1 MLLTSVYSEQF
12 IIILGRFQKF
22 SCIVAR
28 KSPSELFL
36 IKKNPKQGK
45 CILIILFSCKSG
57 VRNICVHSSGW
68 RQYFFFG
75 DQLSVCVCVCLK
87 LWLLGR
93 DIFKVQGD
101 QATSFFFFKENNC
114 IWRNLRPVFTDI
126 AHFLLQEVKHFFES
140 KLYWKLYSRAHPD
153 CPQRAHLRHCSLP
166 HSESSS
172 LAASLRPS
180 MTPRQSPSML
190 DKVGEPGY
198 IHPWRALPLDEPLQN
213 RLQRCENNL

>member
-1 MLLTSVYSEQF
+1 MESETSVCIHLDGDSIFFWWLVECMCMCMSEAVALRKRYLQG
-12 IIILGRFQKF
+12 LGW
-22 SCIVAR
+22 
-28 KSPSELFL
+28 
-36 IKKNPKQGK
+36 
-45 CILIILFSCKSG
+45 
-57 VRNICVHSSGW
+57 SSN
-68 RQYFFFG
+68 FF
-75 DQLSVCVCVCLK
+75 
-87 LWLLGR
+87 
-93 DIFKVQGD
+93 
-101 QATSFFFFKENNC
+101 FFFFKENNC

-140 KLYWKLYSRAHPD
+140 KLYWKLYSRAYPD

-198 IHPWRALPLDEPLQN
+198 THPWRALPLDEPL
-213 RLQRCENNL
+213 